1 MNTASHQGFSLVSP
15 ESNERFIT
23 RIHALTPRSQALWG
37 KMNVTQMLMHC
48 NIVLRNGLGDVKLPK
63 VWIGLIIGNSFKK
76 KILTEGFGKNIPTL
90 KGAKMTDI
98 TIVDEHQFEQERTKI
113 IDLLRR
119 FSSGGLRAITH
130 RPHPFF
136 GKMTQAEWDVFEA
149 KHLDHHLRQFGV

>member
-1 MNTASHQGFSLVSP
+1 MNSASHQDFSLVSP
-15 ESNERFIT
+15 ESNERFIA
-23 RIHALTPRSQALWG
+23 RIHALTPDAQALWG

-90 KGAKMTDI
+90 KGAKMTEVKVI
-98 TIVDEHQFEQERTKI
+98 DEQQFEQERVTSI
-113 IDLLRR
+113 ALLRR
-119 FSSGGLRAITH
+119 FSSGGLPVITY

-136 GKMTQAEWDVFEA
+136 GKMTQNEWDVFEA